1 LPIYYVDGRFLP
13 AEAAVIPA
21 DDLAILRGYGVF
33 DFLRTHGGKPFLLTE
48 HIERLEKSARRIGLV
63 LPWSR
68 NELIDIVMQT
78 LQHNNFAEANI
89 RIVVTG
95 GSSPDFIT
103 PQGRPRLLVLVTAM
117 PELPAWWYTR
127 GVKIITLNSKRS
139 IPDAKSIDYIPA
151 TIALA
156 EAGRQKAVE
165 AVYVDHNGFVL
176 EGTTTNIF
184 IFDGQNLLTPGREVL
199 SGITRQVVLK
209 LAGDLFAV
217 KIEDINRHR
226 LLAADEVFLTGTNKG
241 LVPVIQ
247 VDDTVIGDGR
257 PGPGTRKLMAA
268 MHRMLCENS

>member
-1 LPIYYVDGRFLP
+1 MPIYYIDGRFLP

-33 DFLRTHGGKPFLLTE
+33 DFLRTHGGQPFLLTE
-48 HIERLEKSARRIGLV
+48 HMERLEKSARRIGLV

-78 LQHNNFAEANI
+78 LQRNNFAEANI

-103 PQGRPRLLVLVTAM
+103 PQGRPRLLVLVTTV

-156 EAGRQKAVE
+156 EAGRQNAVE
-165 AVYVDHNGFVL
+165 AVYVDRRGFVL

-184 IFDGQNLLTPGREVL
+184 IFDGQILLTPGREML

-217 KIEDINRHR
+217 KIEDIDRHR

-247 VDDTVIGDGR
+247 VDDTVIGNGL
-257 PGPGTRKLMAA
+257 PGPRTRKLMAA
-268 MHRMLCENS
+268 MHRMLCESS